1 MRTWIYSSEVGWDFV
16 RRYPWSIVYYDGE
29 MTRET
34 TLADIPCSVD
44 DTKRG
49 QLEYLGVTSE
59 LSEVDFLTKLIQQSP
74 NFKDFNLIVSLD
86 SMTQF
91 AAAQVL
97 LSRHKAILTRMSLN
111 RGQTAERWS
120 WFATTF
126 PTRHSFPML
135 RTFILHPYSTF
146 RLPSVWVPWIVAMVS
161 AASHESGTP
170 GSWTPLKRIDLNRV
184 CLDAEGWKSVIEAI
198 DFSELQ
204 ILSLTDTKSRSK
216 SSSYWST

>member
-111 RGQTAERWS
+111 RE
-120 WFATTF
+120 
-126 PTRHSFPML
+126 
-135 RTFILHPYSTF
+135 
-146 RLPSVWVPWIVAMVS
+146 
-161 AASHESGTP
+161 
-170 GSWTPLKRIDLNRV
+170 LKLLVDMIPDSN
-184 CLDAEGWKSVIEAI
+184 
-198 DFSELQ
+198 
-204 ILSLTDTKSRSK
+204 K
-216 SSSYWST
+216 SSSKAPLKTLNLKNTDAVKDRRSDVLLDELRKKVASIVIIKD